1 MKMSNDT
8 GPQVLPTSF
17 GPSVKVGLD
26 SGPQING
33 GPNSGFTPTMKK
45 GEDFTGPQVS
55 FGPGGVRKPG
65 EDFSGPQVF
74 YGGVAAGMQ
83 YGRSQLIQERT
94 PQRRSRFFPAATGM
108 GGASVRSVEAYQG
121 GPAGRMDPYRVR
133 SGWTWGS

>member
-17 GPSVKVGLD
+17 GPSYKIGID

-33 GPNSGFTPTMKK
+33 GPNGGFTPTMKP

-55 FGPGGVRKPG
+55 FTPGGQKPV
-65 EDFSGPQVF
+65 EDFTGPQVF
-74 YGGVAAGMQ
+74 YGGVAAGQQ

-94 PQRRSRFFPAATGM
+94 PPRNTRFFPATTGM
-108 GGASVRSVEAYQG
+108 GGASIRTVDAYQG
-121 GPAGRMDPYRVR
+121 GPAGRMNAFRVR
-133 SGWTWGS
+133 SGWTWGM